1 MQTPAAAP
9 ATPDSST
16 NFAANPDLLAN
27 MSDDQLDALAG
38 NANDNAAAATAK
50 VEQGDTDASATPGAD
65 GKPTEKPVETP
76 PGSPAEPAKA
86 GAAEPEKEVLAQD
99 GKHTIPYSVL
109 ERERNRAVQAEAT
122 AAALAE
128 EVKQLQAGK
137 KPDAESAATAL
148 TAEELEQLNDLPV
161 VAKAHNV
168 QMAAIEQL
176 TSAVKSIKAG
186 QDVQERSAEQV
197 QIDAEEAAIMANPEL
212 VALRTAMAA
221 KDPKATARWNT
232 VVDAYSALSNDPDL
246 VGLPTADLINRAAQG
261 VKTLYG
267 GNLLPAGT
275 AVPQTPAA
283 SPAEPTAAELQAK
296 ADAALAAAE
305 KSGAAAPRSLGDI
318 PGGSAP
324 ATDEAAAMLGK
335 SGAQLTAEFMT
346 MTPDQIEAKLNR
358 LR

>member
-1 MQTPAAAP
+1 MQTQAPAAP
-9 ATPDSST
+9 TSST

-27 MSDDQLDALAG
+27 MSDDQIDALAG
-38 NANDNAAAATAK
+38 NANDAATAAAAKTDDK
-50 VEQGDTDASATPGAD
+50 GEIDTSATPGAD
-65 GKPTEKPVETP
+65 GKPAETKTETAQ
-76 PGSPAEPAKA
+76 PAEPV
-86 GAAEPEKEVLAQD
+86 KEVLAQD
-99 GKHTIPYSVL
+99 GKHIIPYSVL

-137 KPDAESAATAL
+137 KPDADSAAQAL
-148 TAEELEQLNDLPV
+148 SEEDLAQLDQDLPG
-161 VAKAHNV
+161 VAKVIRA
-168 QMAAIEQL
+168 QMSMIEQL
-176 TSAVKSIKAG
+176 TGTVKGIKAG

-197 QIDAEEAAIMANPEL
+197 RVDAEEAAIAANPEL
-212 VALRTAMAA
+212 MALRTAMDA
-221 KDPKATARWNT
+221 KDPKATARWNV
-232 VVDAYSALSNDPDL
+232 VVDAYSALQNDPDL

-275 AVPQTPAA
+275 TQAA
-283 SPAEPTAAELQAK
+283 SPATPTEAQLKAK

-305 KSGAAAPRSLGDI
+305 KAGTAVPHSLGDI
-318 PGGSAP
+318 PGGNAP

-346 MTPDQIEAKLNR
+346 MTPEQIEAKLNR

>member
-27 MSDDQLDALAG
+27 MSDDQIDALAG
-38 NANDNAAAATAK
+38 NANDAAAATAK
-50 VEQGDTDASATPGAD
+50 VEQGDTDASATPGAE
-65 GKPTEKPVETP
+65 GKPTEKPAETP
-76 PGSPAEPAKA
+76 PGSTAEPAT
-86 GAAEPEKEVLAQD
+86 AAAAAPAKEVLAQD

-109 ERERNRAVQAEAT
+109 ERERNRAIQAEAT

-137 KPDAESAATAL
+137 KPDAESAAAAL
-148 TAEELEQLNDLPV
+148 SEEDLAQLDQDLPG
-161 VAKAHNV
+161 VAKVIRA
-168 QMAAIEQL
+168 QMTMIEQL
-176 TSAVKSIKAG
+176 TGSVKTIKAG

-197 QIDAEEAAIMANPEL
+197 RIDAEEAAIAANPEL
-212 VALRTAMAA
+212 VALREAMAA

-283 SPAEPTAAELQAK
+283 SPAAPTAAELQAK

-305 KSGAAAPRSLGDI
+305 KSGAAAPHSLGDI

-346 MTPDQIEAKLNR
+346 MTPEQIEAKLNR

>member
-1 MQTPAAAP
+1 MQTPAP
-9 ATPDSST
+9 AVPDSST

-38 NANDNAAAATAK
+38 NANDAAAAAAK
-50 VEQGDTDASATPGAD
+50 VEQGDTDASATPGAED
-65 GKPTEKPVETP
+65 KPTEKPAETT
-76 PGSPAEPAKA
+76 PGSTAEP
-86 GAAEPEKEVLAQD
+86 GKEVLAQD

-109 ERERNRAVQAEAT
+109 ERERNRAVLAEAT

-137 KPDAESAATAL
+137 KPDAESATEAL
-148 TAEELEQLNDLPV
+148 SEEDLAQLDQDLPG
-161 VAKAHNV
+161 VAKVIRA
-168 QMAAIEQL
+168 QMTMIEQL
-176 TSAVKSIKAG
+176 TGSVKSIKAG

-197 QIDAEEAAIMANPEL
+197 RIDAEEAAIAANPEL

-221 KDPKATARWNT
+221 NDPKAAARWNT

-275 AVPQTPAA
+275 ASPQSPAA
-283 SPAEPTAAELQAK
+283 SPAAPTAAELQAK

-305 KSGAAAPRSLGDI
+305 KLGATAPRSLSDI

-324 ATDEAAAMLGK
+324 AVDEAAALLDK
-335 SGAQLTAEFMT
+335 SGPDLTAAFMA
-346 MTPDQIEAKLNR
+346 MTPEQIEAKLNR

>member
-1 MQTPAAAP
+1 MQTTAAAP

-38 NANDNAAAATAK
+38 TANEAAAAALK
-50 VEQGDTDASATPGAD
+50 VEQGETNASATPGAD
-65 GKPTEKPVETP
+65 GKPTEKPAETQ
-76 PGSPAEPAKA
+76 PGDAAKPATAAA
-86 GAAEPEKEVLAQD
+86 GPEKEVLAQD

-137 KPDAESAATAL
+137 KPDAESAAAAL
-148 TAEELEQLNDLPV
+148 SEEDLAQLDQDLPG
-161 VAKAHNV
+161 VAKVIRA
-168 QMAAIEQL
+168 QMTMIEQL
-176 TSAVKSIKAG
+176 TGSVKSIKAG

-197 QIDAEEAAIMANPEL
+197 RIDAEEAAIAANPEL

-221 KDPKATARWNT
+221 NDPKATARWNT
-232 VVDAYSALSNDPDL
+232 VVDAYGALQNDPDL
-246 VGLPTADLINRAAQG
+246 VGLPTADLINRAAHG
-261 VKTLYG
+261 IKALYG
-267 GNLLPAGT
+267 GNLLPAGVQV
-275 AVPQTPAA
+275 AAA
-283 SPAEPTAAELQAK
+283 SSATPTEAELKAK

-305 KSGAAAPRSLGDI
+305 KAGAATPHSLGDI

-346 MTPDQIEAKLNR
+346 MTPEQIEAKLNR

>member
-1 MQTPAAAP
+1 MQTTAAAP

-38 NANDNAAAATAK
+38 NANDAATAAAK
-50 VEQGDTDASATPGAD
+50 TEDKGETEASATPGAD
-65 GKPTEKPVETP
+65 GKPAEAKLEPA
-76 PGSPAEPAKA
+76 SPAEPV
-86 GAAEPEKEVLAQD
+86 KEVLAQD

-137 KPDAESAATAL
+137 KPDADSAAAAL
-148 TAEELEQLNDLPV
+148 SEEDLAQLDQDLPG
-161 VAKAHNV
+161 VAKVIRA
-168 QMAAIEQL
+168 QMSMIEQL
-176 TSAVKSIKAG
+176 TGTVKGIKAG

-197 QIDAEEAAIMANPEL
+197 RIDAEEAAIAANPEL
-212 VALRTAMAA
+212 VALRTAMDA

-232 VVDAYSALSNDPDL
+232 VVDAYSALQNDPDL

-275 AVPQTPAA
+275 ATPQAPAA
-283 SPAEPTAAELQAK
+283 SPATPTDAALKAK

-305 KSGAAAPRSLGDI
+305 KSAAAVPHSLGDI
-318 PGGSAP
+318 PGGNAP

-346 MTPDQIEAKLNR
+346 MTPEQIEAKLNR

>member
-1 MQTPAAAP
+1 MQTTAAAP

-16 NFAANPDLLAN
+16 NFAANPELLAN

-38 NANDNAAAATAK
+38 NANEAAAAAAK

-76 PGSPAEPAKA
+76 PGSTAEPAKA
-86 GAAEPEKEVLAQD
+86 AAEPVKEVLAQD

-109 ERERNRAVQAEAT
+109 ERERNRAIQAEAT

-137 KPDAESAATAL
+137 KPDAESAAAAL
-148 TAEELEQLNDLPV
+148 SEEDLAQLDQDLPG
-161 VAKAHNV
+161 VAKVIRA
-168 QMAAIEQL
+168 QMAMIEQL
-176 TSAVKSIKAG
+176 TGSVKSIKAG
-186 QDVQERSAEQV
+186 QDVQERSAEQER
-197 QIDAEEAAIMANPEL
+197 IDAEEAAIAANPEL
-212 VALRTAMAA
+212 VALREAMAA

-267 GNLLPAGT
+267 GNLLPAGV
-275 AVPQTPAA
+275 AVPQAQAA
-283 SPAEPTAAELQAK
+283 SQAAPTEAELKAK

-305 KSGAAAPRSLGDI
+305 KAGAAVPHSLGDL

>member
-1 MQTPAAAP
+1 MQTTAAAP
-9 ATPDSST
+9 AAPSSST

-27 MSDDQLDALAG
+27 MSDDQIDALAG
-38 NANDNAAAATAK
+38 NANDAAAAIK
-50 VEQGDTDASATPGAD
+50 VGEGDTDASATPGAD
-65 GKPTEKPVETP
+65 GKSTEKPAEAT
-76 PGSPAEPAKA
+76 PGSTAEPTKA
-86 GAAEPEKEVLAQD
+86 AAEPVKEVLAQD

-109 ERERNRAVQAEAT
+109 ERERNRAIQAEAT

-137 KPDAESAATAL
+137 KPDADSAAAAL
-148 TAEELEQLNDLPV
+148 SEEDLAQLDQDLPG
-161 VAKAHNV
+161 VAKVIRA
-168 QMAAIEQL
+168 QMTMIEQL
-176 TSAVKSIKAG
+176 TGSVKSIKAG

-197 QIDAEEAAIMANPEL
+197 RIDAEEAAIAANPEL

-221 KDPKATARWNT
+221 NDPKAAARWNT

-275 AVPQTPAA
+275 AAPQAA
-283 SPAEPTAAELQAK
+283 PTDAALKAK
-296 ADAALAAAE
+296 ADAALAAAD
-305 KSGAAAPRSLGDI
+305 KSGAAVPHSLGDI
-318 PGGSAP
+318 PGGNPP

-346 MTPDQIEAKLNR
+346 MTPEQIEAKLNR

>member
-38 NANDNAAAATAK
+38 NANDAAAAAAK

-65 GKPTEKPVETP
+65 GKPAEAKTEPTQPVEP
-76 PGSPAEPAKA
+76 V
-86 GAAEPEKEVLAQD
+86 KEVLAQD

-109 ERERNRAVQAEAT
+109 ERERNRAIQAEAT

-137 KPDAESAATAL
+137 TPDADSTAQAL
-148 TAEELEQLNDLPV
+148 SEEDLLQLDQDLPG
-161 VAKAHNV
+161 VAKVIRA

-176 TSAVKSIKAG
+176 TGTVKGIKAG

-197 QIDAEEAAIMANPEL
+197 RVDAEEAAIAANPEL
-212 VALRTAMAA
+212 MALRTAMDA

-232 VVDAYSALSNDPDL
+232 VVDAYSALQNDPDL

-275 AVPQTPAA
+275 ATPQAQAA
-283 SPAEPTAAELQAK
+283 SPATPTEAQLKAK
-296 ADAALAAAE
+296 ADTALAAAE
-305 KSGAAAPRSLGDI
+305 KAGTAVPHSLGDI
-318 PGGSAP
+318 PGGNAP

-346 MTPDQIEAKLNR
+346 MTPEQIEAKLNR

>member
-9 ATPDSST
+9 AAPSSST

-27 MSDDQLDALAG
+27 MSDDQIDALAG
-38 NANDNAAAATAK
+38 NANDAAAAIK
-50 VEQGDTDASATPGAD
+50 VGEGDTDASATPGAD
-65 GKPTEKPVETP
+65 GKPTEKPAEAT
-76 PGSPAEPAKA
+76 PGSTAEPTKA
-86 GAAEPEKEVLAQD
+86 AAEPVKEVLAQD
-99 GKHTIPYSVL
+99 GKHIIPYSVL

-137 KPDAESAATAL
+137 KPDADSAAAAL
-148 TAEELEQLNDLPV
+148 SEEDLAQLDQDLPG
-161 VAKAHNV
+161 VAKVIRA
-168 QMAAIEQL
+168 QMSMIEQL
-176 TSAVKSIKAG
+176 TGTVKGIKAG

-197 QIDAEEAAIMANPEL
+197 RIDAEEAAIAANPEL
-212 VALRTAMAA
+212 VALRTAMDA

-232 VVDAYSALSNDPDL
+232 VVDAYSALQNDPDL

-275 AVPQTPAA
+275 ATPQAQAA
-283 SPAEPTAAELQAK
+283 SPATPTDAALQSK

-305 KSGAAAPRSLGDI
+305 KAGTAVPHSLGDI
-318 PGGSAP
+318 PGGNAP

-346 MTPDQIEAKLNR
+346 MTPEQIEAKLNR

>member
-1 MQTPAAAP
+1 MQTTAP
-9 ATPDSST
+9 ATPASST

-27 MSDDQLDALAG
+27 MSDDQIDALAG
-38 NANDNAAAATAK
+38 NANEAAAAAAAAK
-50 VEQGDTDASATPGAD
+50 VEQGDTDASATPGAE
-65 GKPTEKPVETP
+65 GKPTDKPVETP
-76 PGSPAEPAKA
+76 PGSTAEPATA
-86 GAAEPEKEVLAQD
+86 VAEAPGKEVLAQD

-109 ERERNRAVQAEAT
+109 ERERTRAIQAEAT

-137 KPDAESAATAL
+137 KPDAESATAAL
-148 TAEELEQLNDLPV
+148 SEEDLAQLDQDLPG
-161 VAKAHNV
+161 VAKVIRA
-168 QMAAIEQL
+168 QMSMIEQL
-176 TSAVKSIKAG
+176 TGSVKSIKAG

-197 QIDAEEAAIMANPEL
+197 RIDAEEAAIAANPEL

-221 KDPKATARWNT
+221 NDPKATVRWNT
-232 VVDAYSALSNDPDL
+232 VVDAYSALQNDPDL
-246 VGLPTADLINRAAQG
+246 VGLPTADLINRAAHG
-261 VKTLYG
+261 IKALYG
-267 GNLLPAGT
+267 GNLLPAGIQ
-275 AVPQTPAA
+275 ALAA
-283 SPAEPTAAELQAK
+283 SPAAPTDAALKAK

-305 KSGAAAPRSLGDI
+305 KAGAATPHSLGDI

>member
-38 NANDNAAAATAK
+38 NANDAATAATK
-50 VEQGDTDASATPGAD
+50 TEDKGETEASATPGAD
-65 GKPTEKPVETP
+65 GKAAEAKTEPA
-76 PGSPAEPAKA
+76 SPAEPV
-86 GAAEPEKEVLAQD
+86 KEVLAQD

-109 ERERNRAVQAEAT
+109 ERERNRAIQAEAT

-137 KPDAESAATAL
+137 KPDAESATEAL
-148 TAEELEQLNDLPV
+148 SEEDLEQLDQDLPG
-161 VAKAHNV
+161 VAKVIRA

-176 TSAVKSIKAG
+176 TGTVKGIKAG
-186 QDVQERSAEQV
+186 QEVQEKSAEQV
-197 QIDAEEAAIMANPEL
+197 RIDSEEAAISAHPEL
-212 VALRTAMAA
+212 SVLRAA
-221 KDPKATARWNT
+221 IATDPKAASRWNT
-232 VVDAYSALSNDPDL
+232 VVDAYQALQNDPDL
-246 VGLPTADLINRAAQG
+246 AGLDTAAMINRAAQG
-261 VKTLYG
+261 IAALYG
-267 GNLLPAGT
+267 GNLLPAGL
-275 AVPQTPAA
+275 AVSPAA
-283 SPAEPTAAELQAK
+283 PTDAQLKAK

-305 KSGAAAPRSLGDI
+305 KSGASAPHSLGDI

-346 MTPDQIEAKLNR
+346 MTPEQIEAKLNR

>member
-1 MQTPAAAP
+1 MQTTAAAP

-38 NANDNAAAATAK
+38 NANDAATAAAK
-50 VEQGDTDASATPGAD
+50 TEDKGETEASATPGAD
-65 GKPTEKPVETP
+65 GKAAEAKAEPA
-76 PGSPAEPAKA
+76 SPAEPA
-86 GAAEPEKEVLAQD
+86 KEVLAQD

-137 KPDAESAATAL
+137 KPDADSAAAAL
-148 TAEELEQLNDLPV
+148 SEEDLAQLDQDLPG
-161 VAKAHNV
+161 VAKVIRA
-168 QMAAIEQL
+168 QMSMIEQL
-176 TSAVKSIKAG
+176 TGTVKGIKAG
-186 QDVQERSAEQV
+186 QDVQERSAEQER
-197 QIDAEEAAIMANPEL
+197 IDAEEAAIAANPEL
-212 VALRTAMAA
+212 VALRTAMDA
-221 KDPKATARWNT
+221 KDPKAIARWNT
-232 VVDAYSALSNDPDL
+232 VVDAYSALQNDPDL

-275 AVPQTPAA
+275 ATPQAPAA
-283 SPAEPTAAELQAK
+283 SPAAPTDAALNAK

-305 KSGAAAPRSLGDI
+305 KAGTAVPHSLGDI
-318 PGGSAP
+318 PGGNPP

>member
-1 MQTPAAAP
+1 MQASVP

-16 NFAANPDLLAN
+16 NFAANPELLAN

-38 NANDNAAAATAK
+38 TANDAAAAAAK
-50 VEQGDTDASATPGAD
+50 IEQGDTNASATPGAD
-65 GKPTEKPVETP
+65 GKPAEAKTEPAQ
-76 PGSPAEPAKA
+76 SAEPV
-86 GAAEPEKEVLAQD
+86 KEVLAQD

-109 ERERNRAVQAEAT
+109 ERERNRAIQAEAT

-137 KPDAESAATAL
+137 KPDAESATEAL
-148 TAEELEQLNDLPV
+148 SEEDLAQLDQDLPG
-161 VAKAHNV
+161 VAKVIRA
-168 QMAAIEQL
+168 QMNMIEQL
-176 TSAVKSIKAG
+176 TGSVKSIKAG
-186 QDVQERSAEQV
+186 QDVQERSAEQQRV
-197 QIDAEEAAIMANPEL
+197 DAEEAAIAANPEL
-212 VALRTAMAA
+212 VALRTAMAS
-221 KDPKATARWNT
+221 DTKAAARWNT

-275 AVPQTPAA
+275 TAAPAA
-283 SPAEPTAAELQAK
+283 SPATPTDAALKAK

-305 KSGAAAPRSLGDI
+305 KSGTAVPHSLGDI